1 MESNQLRD
9 AQTDWEQKLSLV
21 VRYETQKNL
30 FKPGQKKQPSFEQY
44 CYVIVGVL
52 TRYATL
58 GLMDAKYR
66 TDDINTLELIKVF
79 NPITWVWESP
89 KYIFKLALSSA
100 IGVYGPAEFTKLIN
114 FAYNALLTADDV
126 IYVPESYSGARYLLF
141 DNGIFD
147 AKAKDLI
154 TVQPDSMHYRIND
167 EQIDVPVIRHKP
179 LLEIDGQSVP
189 LPEVGFTEKHKH
201 HCSYYKNPELPRYA
215 PEDPEQYNDWN
226 PLDWLVATAGGD
238 PEQAHYILEI
248 MGTMLVPQHQ
258 FNAFIEI
265 NGASGSGKT
274 TIINLVKAIYG
285 NRTTMLTDY
294 TVETLSENFPFRGT
308 VNKSTGVVHIT
319 EINGATIGKRVI
331 PLVNQFANE
340 GVSLK
345 QLGNVDIFLSPP
357 PLLVMEGAG
366 WAHFDITNTGM
377 QRRILPL
384 DISNSFAQSYKA
396 KQKKS
401 VFHQRKVLEWI
412 ASKAV
417 QAFADMTHGDDHFIY
432 QLEDIDKLPRFLQ
445 RWHAQAISAGDRFM
459 NNYMARIKPA
469 LHTGYLPVQIMY
481 DLYKESTKI
490 DAMDPNFQRKI
501 KSFSVALIIYL
512 KQLDFEVVDLDDTDD
527 GLQQHSSDELGID
540 FEVVNEAMPLPESC
554 SNYDSTFAR
563 FKRPN
568 WLKITD
574 KTKLI

>member
-1 MESNQLRD
+1 
-9 AQTDWEQKLSLV
+9 
-21 VRYETQKNL
+21 
-30 FKPGQKKQPSFEQY
+30 
-44 CYVIVGVL
+44 
-52 TRYATL
+52 
-58 GLMDAKYR
+58 
-66 TDDINTLELIKVF
+66 
-79 NPITWVWESP
+79 
-89 KYIFKLALSSA
+89 
-100 IGVYGPAEFTKLIN
+100 
-114 FAYNALLTADDV
+114 
-126 IYVPESYSGARYLLF
+126 
-141 DNGIFD
+141 
-147 AKAKDLI
+147 
-154 TVQPDSMHYRIND
+154 
-167 EQIDVPVIRHKP
+167 
-179 LLEIDGQSVP
+179 
-189 LPEVGFTEKHKH
+189 
-201 HCSYYKNPELPRYA
+201 
-215 PEDPEQYNDWN
+215 
-226 PLDWLVATAGGD
+226 
-238 PEQAHYILEI
+238 
-248 MGTMLVPQHQ
+248 
-258 FNAFIEI
+258 
-265 NGASGSGKT
+265 
-274 TIINLVKAIYG
+274 
-285 NRTTMLTDY
+285 
-294 TVETLSENFPFRGT
+294 
-308 VNKSTGVVHIT
+308 
-319 EINGATIGKRVI
+319 
-331 PLVNQFANE
+331 
-340 GVSLK
+340 
-345 QLGNVDIFLSPP
+345 
-357 PLLVMEGAG
+357 
-366 WAHFDITNTGM
+366 M

-401 VFHQRKVLEWI
+401 VFHQRKVIEWV

-540 FEVVNEAMPLPESC
+540 FEVANEAMPLPESC